1 MDKSDKD
8 FMASFDLVSKI
19 DEMELANALKN
30 TEKMI
35 QGRFDFKGS
44 EAAAEYKEKEKLI
57 EIRAED
63 EMRVKTVLDILQTNM
78 GKRGISVLGMKNS
91 EIQNS
96 GLKNKKMTITLTT
109 GFDKDAQKLMNRLIK
124 ESGFK
129 GKSQYMDEKFRL
141 ESKSIDELQSLFQF
155 LRTHKEMN
163 LQLRMENMK
172 R

>member
-1 MDKSDKD
+1 
-8 FMASFDLVSKI
+8 MASFDLVSKI
-19 DEMELANALKN
+19 DDMELSNALKN

-44 EAAAEYKEKEKLI
+44 EANAEYKEKDKVI

-63 EMRVKTVLDILQTNM
+63 ETKIKAVLDILRTNM
-78 GKRGISVLGMKNS
+78 GKRGIGMRGMKES
-91 EIQNS
+91 EIENS
-96 GLKNKKMTITLTT
+96 GLKNKKMTLSLTS

-129 GKSQYMDEKFRL
+129 GKSQYMDEKYRI
-141 ESKSIDELQSLFQF
+141 ESKSIDELQTLFSF
-155 LRTHKEMN
+155 LRTHKDMN
-163 LQLRMENMK
+163 LELSMENMK

>member
-1 MDKSDKD
+1 
-8 FMASFDLVSKI
+8 MASFDLVSKI

-44 EAAAEYKEKEKLI
+44 DAAAEYKEKEKVI

-63 EMRVKTVLDILQTNM
+63 EMKVKTVLDILQTNM

-96 GLKNKKMTITLTT
+96 GLKAKKMTISLTT
-109 GFDKDAQKLMNRLIK
+109 GFDKDAQKMMNRLIK

-129 GKSQYMDEKFRL
+129 GKSQYMDEKYRL
-141 ESKSIDELQSLFQF
+141 ESKSIDELQELFQF
-155 LRTHKEMN
+155 LRSHKDMN

>member
-1 MDKSDKD
+1 
-8 FMASFDLVSKI
+8 
-19 DEMELANALKN
+19 MELANALKN
-30 TEKMI
+30 TEKTI

-44 EAAAEYKEKEKLI
+44 EAGAEYKDKEKVI

-63 EMRVKTVLDILQTNM
+63 EMKVKTVLDILQTNM
-78 GKRGISVLGMKNS
+78 GKRGISILGMKNS
-91 EIQNS
+91 EIQPW
-96 GLKNKKMTITLTT
+96 GTKNKKMTITLTT
-109 GFDKDAQKLMNRLIK
+109 GFDKDAQKLVNRLLK

-141 ESKSIDELQSLFQF
+141 ESKSIDELQEVYQF
-155 LRTHKEMN
+155 LRTHKDMN